1 MWLFWLI
8 FNHCILSSLSTL
20 ILIRSPKIVLIE
32 NFRLKVQKVFWN
44 TNQKKFWE
52 GKVFE
57 VYSWFVPYFWMVCPG
72 CYFKKQ
78 LSKLMLGF
86 HKEGFL
92 KSCTKYTYV
101 SHFKNLNAS
110 GAGIWVMN
118 TILVLL
124 VEWYDTQDG
133 VDLRTKMVFNY
144 CRFSGCAHNLTII
157 MYYVV

>member
-1 MWLFWLI
+1 MYPHWKHSFQGTKSILKYQSKKVLRRKNFWSVFMVCAI
-8 FNHCILSSLSTL
+8 FL
-20 ILIRSPKIVLIE
+20 
-32 NFRLKVQKVFWN
+32 
-44 TNQKKFWE
+44 
-52 GKVFE
+52 GG
-57 VYSWFVPYFWMVCPG
+57 CPG

-133 VDLRTKMVFNY
+133 VNLRTKMVFNY

-157 MYYVV
+157 M